1 MEITHLKIRETRKN
15 TFRLVEKKNLIIPF
29 THALRYCRNRS
40 HDDLAKIYY
49 TLKYMVEK
57 MRNAEMYWFEVE
69 EVDENYI
76 LIMIKDSKGLWYY
89 NIRNPKQAI

>member
-1 MEITHLKIRETRKN
+1 MYRN
-15 TFRLVEKKNLIIPF
+15 TFRLVKKKNLIIPF

-49 TLKYMVEK
+49 ILKYMVEK
-57 MRNAEMYWFEVE
+57 MRNAEMYWFDLE

-76 LIMIKDSKGLWYY
+76 LIIIKDSKSLWYY

>member
-1 MEITHLKIRETRKN
+1 MKE
-15 TFRLVEKKNLIIPF
+15 KNLIIPF

-49 TLKYMVEK
+49 ILKYMVEK
-57 MRNAEMYWFEVE
+57 MRNAEMYWFDLE

-76 LIMIKDSKGLWYY
+76 LIIIKDSKGILYY
-89 NIRNPKQAI
+89 NIRNQKQAI